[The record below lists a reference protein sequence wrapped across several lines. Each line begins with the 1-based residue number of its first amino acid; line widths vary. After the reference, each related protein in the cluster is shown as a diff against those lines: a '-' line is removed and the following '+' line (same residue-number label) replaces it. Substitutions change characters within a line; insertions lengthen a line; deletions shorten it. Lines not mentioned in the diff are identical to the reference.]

1 MPNENYLDHLILKAL
16 RENDEKAL
24 SHLFESQYNRLF
36 RNGLRL
42 GADSELVKESIQAVF
57 RDLWQYRQTLSDIQS
72 FEAYLKTA
80 LKRRIFKDLNKQQ
93 KTKLSNES
101 YLIEQTLSVPSY
113 EDILIEQQT
122 QNIAKQQLIL
132 VLEQLTPRQ
141 KEVVM
146 LKYFEE
152 LRVVVFI
159 GIASITIAV
168 VIAAAQSLIVVNGI
182 ERHEGN
188 TL

>member
-1 MPNENYLDHLILKAL
+1 MMTNGNYLDHLVLKAL
-16 RENDEKAL
+16 REDDEKAL

-36 RNGLRL
+36 RSGLKL
-42 GADSELVKESIQAVF
+42 GADSDLVKESIQAVF
-57 RDLWQYRQTLSDIQS
+57 KDLWQYRHTLSDVES

-80 LKRRIFKDLNKQQ
+80 LKRRIFKEIKKKQ
-93 KTKLSNES
+93 KNRTLDES
-101 YLIEQTLSVPSY
+101 AFAEQTLSVPSY

-122 QNIAKQQLIL
+122 QNIEKQQLMV

-152 LRVVVFI
+152 LSYPE
-159 GIASITIAV
+159 IAERTSLQIDSIYKILHEAIKKLKTI
-168 VIAAAQSLIVVNGI
+168 L
-182 ERHEGN
+182 
-188 TL
+188 T

>member
-1 MPNENYLDHLILKAL
+1 MTNGNYLDHLILKAL
-16 RENDEKAL
+16 REDDEKAL

-36 RNGLRL
+36 RSGLKL

-57 RDLWQYRQTLSDIQS
+57 KDLWQYRHSLSDIES

-80 LKRRIFKDLNKQQ
+80 LKRRIFKEIKKQQ
-93 KTKLSNES
+93 KNRILDES
-101 YLIEQTLSVPSY
+101 AFEERTLSVPSY
-113 EDILIEQQT
+113 EDTLIEQQT
-122 QNIAKQQLIL
+122 QNIEKQQLMA

-152 LRVVVFI
+152 LSYSE
-159 GIASITIAV
+159 IAERTCLQIDTIYKILHEAIKKLKSILT
-168 VIAAAQSLIVVNGI
+168 
-182 ERHEGN
+182 
-188 TL
+188 